1 MEMFSVRFKQDV
13 QKLLDAPNTT
23 VVATIPIR
31 KGKPIPLVEDIRF
44 RKDVQ
49 LFTVRSK
56 FDDRFHT
63 FHLILCCG
71 RSKSYDTNTA
81 I

>member
-31 KGKPIPLVEDIRF
+31 KGKPIPFVADIRF

-49 LFTVRSK
+49 LFTVSNK
-56 FDDRFHT
+56 FDDRLHN
-63 FHLILCCG
+63 FHLILRCG
-71 RSKSYDTNTA
+71 RAKSYDTNTEV
-81 I
+81 